1 MFQRGAQQDSGAR
14 VHTLFLWGV
23 GDRALSPHPALAA
36 SCWQA
41 PTAAWNITKA
51 QAKAD
56 AADAAEAW
64 KNVKAQMR
72 ADVGEAAAELRKA
85 KAQAVVNVD
94 EVAKWAKEVIVR
106 AAVAKRTLW
115 PGGPTPHV
123 RRTPKE
129 GGTPKSPGRSFGKK
143 CVLPECDGQGRAR
156 LLSTDDTPPTT
167 PRPH

>member
-1 MFQRGAQQDSGAR
+1 M
-14 VHTLFLWGV
+14 HTLFLWGV

-85 KAQAVVNVD
+85 KAQAVVNAD

-106 AAVAKRTLW
+106 GSKIAVA
-115 PGGPTPHV
+115 
-123 RRTPKE
+123 
-129 GGTPKSPGRSFGKK
+129 KSPGRSFGKK
-143 CVLPECDGQGRAR
+143 CVPECDGHGRAR